1 MDLSILAPLNE
12 KEKLIFLD
20 IYKDSEVNFYNKLYE
35 GAFEKEIDLMLR
47 LRSLYIMNQLKL
59 SCNSFR
65 STDKV
70 LIRQILADD
79 DLIIEKFPRLGC
91 TSVTY
96 DRPIIIIV
104 EISVFDAVD
113 IKTYKFDIPVVYKL
127 YDFCK
132 KSLGLKNLY
141 KILNVMFYLSVERN
155 NFCEITSFLID
166 TLVYSKKLKDCGLL
180 SVSKEVD
187 LCERGVNHYIN
198 LLVSTLI
205 LLALIRHGKLFRDR
219 IS

>member
-1 MDLSILAPLNE
+1 MDLSILAPLND
-12 KEKLIFLD
+12 KEKLIFSD
-20 IYKDSEVNFYNKLYE
+20 IFKDAEVNFYNKLYD
-35 GAFEKEIDLMLR
+35 GYFEKDVDLMLR
-47 LRSLYIMNQLKL
+47 LRSLYVMNQLKVA
-59 SCNSFR
+59 CNSFR
-65 STDKV
+65 SSDKV
-70 LIRQILADD
+70 LIKQVLADD
-79 DLIIEKFPRLGC
+79 DLVIEKFPRLGC
-91 TSVTY
+91 NSLTY
-96 DRPIIIIV
+96 DRPIIINV
-104 EISVFDAVD
+104 EISVFDMVD

-180 SVSKEVD
+180 SIAKEVD

-198 LLVSTLI
+198 LLVSTLF
-205 LLALIRHGKLFRDR
+205 LLVVSRHGKLRR
-219 IS
+219 GGSS